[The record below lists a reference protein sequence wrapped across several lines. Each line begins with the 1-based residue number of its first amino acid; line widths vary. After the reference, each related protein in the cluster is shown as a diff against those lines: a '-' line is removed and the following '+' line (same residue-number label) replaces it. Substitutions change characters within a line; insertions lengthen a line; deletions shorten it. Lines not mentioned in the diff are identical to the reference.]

1 MLTPYRPALSL
12 PSMRLPT
19 LIAAILKKIPSRTS
33 QASRSPR
40 AQRLHADELR
50 SMSDLDLKDLGIGRS
65 EIGYL
70 LEQEAQRK

>member
-1 MLTPYRPALSL
+1 MLIPYRPSLSL

-19 LIAAILKKIPSRTS
+19 LIAAILKKIPSRPGFS
-33 QASRSPR
+33 GSPR

-50 SMSDLDLKDLGIGRS
+50 AMSDLDLKDLGIGRS

-70 LEQEAQRK
+70 LEQETQRK